1 MKRFLFFFIL
11 FIISHFMLAQGIQF
25 EQGSWA
31 DIKAKAKAEKKPIF
45 VDAYTTWCGPCKKM
59 AKEVFTQ
66 DGIGTYFNTTFINYQ
81 MDMEKGEGIEF
92 AKQWEVNAFPTLL
105 YFDSE
110 GRLAFKAI
118 GAKDETGLLS
128 QAKLALNPEYQL
140 ATYKKEYEEGGK
152 TLSDL
157 TRYVSKLREGGTYAT
172 AAQVVTDYFNA
183 MPEKEKI
190 SADAFKL
197 VSSYIYDY
205 KSDVFEFVLKNM
217 KKYNA
222 VAGKDQVSRYVFN
235 LLAIR
240 TIPGSR
246 GADSRETYYGTLEKY
261 KQYVPIDYLVARM
274 LYFENLNGPE
284 DSCYKY
290 AKNLFDKKYP
300 VILEDDKLAY
310 YKIYVANKLMEA
322 GGEKLESATRW
333 AKQVAEANGNDYKNA
348 FVLAQLLYKSG
359 KKSEALKWAEKAK
372 IAFAENPEAPVVQKL
387 FKAENIGPFI
397 ETLKASLR

>member
-1 MKRFLFFFIL
+1 MKSYLLVLSLFLLTANAF
-11 FIISHFMLAQGIQF
+11 AQGIQF
-25 EQGSWA
+25 EQGSWT
-31 DIKAKAKAEKKPIF
+31 DVKAKAKAEKKPIF

-66 DGIGTYFNTTFINYQ
+66 DGIGSYFNTTFINYQ

-92 AKQWEVNAFPTLL
+92 AKLYEVNAFPTLL

-110 GRLAFKAI
+110 GKLAFKAI
-118 GAKDETGLLS
+118 GAKDENGLLS

-157 TRYVSKLREGGTYAT
+157 TRYVNKLREGGTYST
-172 AAQVVTDYFNA
+172 AMQVVTDYIKA
-183 MPEKEKI
+183 MPEKERI
-190 SADAFKL
+190 SADVWKL
-197 VSSYIYDY
+197 ISSYLGDY
-205 KSDVFEFVLKNM
+205 KSDVFEFVLKNL

-222 VAGKDQVSRYVFN
+222 VAGKDPVSRYDFN
-235 LLAIR
+235 VLAIR

-261 KQYVPIDYLVARM
+261 KQYVPTDYLVARM
-274 LYFENLNGPE
+274 LYFENLNGHE
-284 DSCYKY
+284 DSCFKY

-300 VILEDDKLAY
+300 VIREDDKLAY
-310 YKIYVANKLMEA
+310 YKIYIANKFIAAE
-322 GGEKLESATRW
+322 GEKLEAATRW
-333 AKQVAEANGNDYKNA
+333 AQQAAADNGDDYKNA
-348 FVLAQLLYKSG
+348 FVLAQLLYRSG
-359 KKSEALKWAEKAK
+359 KKSEALKWAEKART
-372 IAFAENPEAPVVQKL
+372 AFAENPEAPVIQKL

-397 ETLKASLR
+397 EKLKTEM

>member
-1 MKRFLFFFIL
+1 MKAHTIVLLLLFVQAGV
-11 FIISHFMLAQGIQF
+11 LAQGIQF
-25 EQGSWA
+25 DEGSWA
-31 DIKAKAKAEKKPIF
+31 EIKAKAKAAKKPIF

-66 DGIGTYFNTTFINYQ
+66 ESIGSYFNTTFINYQ

-110 GRLAFKAI
+110 GKLAFKAI
-118 GAKDETGLLS
+118 GAKDENGLLS

-152 TLSDL
+152 TFSDL

-172 AAQVVTDYFNA
+172 AAQVVTDYFNT
-183 MPEKEKI
+183 MPEKEKV

-197 VSSYIYDY
+197 ISSYIYDY
-205 KSDVFEFVLKNM
+205 KSEVFEFVLKN
-217 KKYNA
+217 KKKFTA
-222 VAGKDQVSRYVFN
+222 VADKDLVSRYVFN
-235 LLAIR
+235 MLAIR
-240 TIPGSR
+240 TIPGTR

-261 KQYVPIDYLVARM
+261 KQYVPTEYLVARM
-274 LYFENLNGPE
+274 LYFENLNGHA

-300 VILEDDKLAY
+300 VIREDDKLNY
-310 YKIYVANKLMEA
+310 YKIYIANKFIDAE
-322 GGEKLESATRW
+322 GEKLASATRW
-333 AKQVAEANGNDYKNA
+333 AQQAASADARDYKSA
-348 FVLAQLLYKSG
+348 FVLAQLLYRSG
-359 KKSEALKWAEKAK
+359 KKSEALKWAEKAQTG
-372 IAFAENPEAPVVQKL
+372 FAANPEAPVVQKL
-387 FKAENIGPFI
+387 FKAENIGPFV
-397 ETLKASLR
+397 EKLKAEL